1 MRISGPVALS
11 ALITFGLGGWIAST
25 HADNLSINNASEL
38 KSPMHIPADYQTRYQ
53 YLGSWSVAASKE
65 QGAEQIHTVY
75 ASPGTI
81 AAYRNDGRFPDGAI
95 LVKEVYEAA
104 TEPMTTGTVS
114 RAAKLKG
121 WFLMVR
127 DSHNTHSGDKVW
139 GEGWGW
145 SWFDAGN
152 PTKITTVDYK
162 SECRGCH
169 VPAQA
174 TDWIYVN
181 GYPPL
186 RR

>member
-1 MRISGPVALS
+1 MRTLGLLALS
-11 ALITFGLGGWIAST
+11 IVVASGLGGWIAST
-25 HADNLSINNASEL
+25 RAEDSSVNKTVAGNLL
-38 KSPMHIPADYQTRYQ
+38 GRVPDGYQMNYQ
-53 YLGSWSVAASKE
+53 YLGSWSIAAPKG
-65 QGAEQIHTVY
+65 QGIEEIHAVY
-75 ASPGTI
+75 ASPGTV
-81 AAYRNDGRFPDGAI
+81 AAYRKDGHFPDGAI

-114 RAAKLKG
+114 HAEKLKG
-121 WFLMVR
+121 WFIMVR
-127 DSHNTHSGDKVW
+127 DGRDTHPGDKLW
-139 GEGWGW
+139 GDGWGW

-152 PTKITTVDYK
+152 PAKTTTVDYK
-162 SECRGCH
+162 AECQGCH

>member
-1 MRISGPVALS
+1 MA
-11 ALITFGLGGWIAST
+11 WT
-25 HADNLSINNASEL
+25 HADDLRINDGPEV
-38 KSPMHIPADYQTRYQ
+38 KSPMRIPADYQTRFQ
-53 YLGSWSVAASKE
+53 YLGSWSVAASNE

-75 ASPGTI
+75 ASPGTV
-81 AAYRNDGRFPDGAI
+81 AAYHHDGRFPDGAM

-114 RAAKLKG
+114 HAAKLKG

-127 DSHNTHSGDKVW
+127 DSHNNHSGDNVW

-152 PTKITTVDYK
+152 PAKTTTVDYK

-181 GYPPL
+181 GYPQL